1 MRMHVFVPRRAAKRT
16 RQLSGTPPTR
26 RPPPPNVPSRA
37 PAPRA
42 HPLRYRKFAD
52 SPLEG
57 DGFEPSVPRHGEL
70 MKFALTPC
78 RRELDSNWRFRAGGV
93 RFCPVRNQR
102 FESGSLR
109 GESVN
114 FQSLTIMRS
123 TRATICS
130 GDSPRGAAGRATSS
144 RATSSAKQFAFDVSE
159 MAIDETAGQDTAR
172 IIARGLD
179 DLP

>member
-1 MRMHVFVPRRAAKRT
+1 MT
-16 RQLSGTPPTR
+16 
-26 RPPPPNVPSRA
+26 
-37 PAPRA
+37 
-42 HPLRYRKFAD
+42 LRW
-52 SPLEG
+52 
-57 DGFEPSVPRHGEL
+57 
-70 MKFALTPC
+70 
-78 RRELDSNWRFRAGGV
+78 RELDSNWRFRAGGV

-179 DLP
+179 DLPKSPPS